1 MKKNILGK
9 IIAAFTLL
17 AAASLMSGCEENM
30 DNPIPWS
37 DIQNIQGEGI
47 YNHVGVLELGQSVQL
62 TTTPADIALD
72 WQSSNEA
79 VATISEDGVLTAV
92 GLGEAFITVYPKQY
106 DGVANGNYIYVTVVD
121 KSVVFIDD
129 AIDQSEAE

>member
-1 MKKNILGK
+1 MKKNIFGK
-9 IIAAFTLL
+9 MIAAMMLL
-17 AAASLMSGCEENM
+17 AAGSIMSGCEENM
-30 DNPIPWS
+30 DNAIPWS

-47 YNHVGVLELGQSVQL
+47 YNHVAVLELGQSVQL
-62 TTTPADIALD
+62 KTTPGDIALD

-92 GLGEAFITVYPKQY
+92 GLGEAYITVYPKEF

-121 KSVVFIDD
+121 KSVIFIDD
-129 AIDQSEAE
+129 TIDQSEAE